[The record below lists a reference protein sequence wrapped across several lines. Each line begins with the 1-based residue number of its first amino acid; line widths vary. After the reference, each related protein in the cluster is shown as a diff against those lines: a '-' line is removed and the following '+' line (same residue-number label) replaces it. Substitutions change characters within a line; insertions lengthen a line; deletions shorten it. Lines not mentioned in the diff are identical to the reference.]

1 MKFLVKWAVGALAL
15 YLTVVAWRAAA
26 GATHLAAPGALDFE
40 GNKIIGAIFSIVALT
55 LVNKFVRPVV
65 NLLALPLN
73 CLTLGLMRFVI
84 NALMFWLVGTLKLG
98 LRVDGFVPALF
109 GSIVLSCV
117 SGILDQFITEQ
128 IGKKSK

>member
-26 GATHLAAPGALDFE
+26 GATHLAAPEAMGIDGAV
-40 GNKIIGAIFSIVALT
+40 GAIFSIVALT
-55 LVNKFVRPVV
+55 LVNTFVRPVV
-65 NLLALPLN
+65 SLLALPLN

-84 NALMFWLVGTLKLG
+84 NALMFWLVGTLKIG

-128 IGKKSK
+128 IGKSKDK

>member
-26 GATHLAAPGALDFE
+26 GATHLGKPEAMGIDGAV
-40 GNKIIGAIFSIVALT
+40 GAIFSIVALT
-55 LVNKFVRPVV
+55 LVNTFVRPVV
-65 NLLALPLN
+65 SLLALPLN

-128 IGKKSK
+128 IGKSKDR